1 MIINSPLGLHPPGV
15 GTASS
20 PPATT
25 IGGDPPVGDVRLS
38 FREVFENEGRYVW
51 RALLGLGVAEAD
63 VPDVSQQV
71 FLILH
76 DRLGRL
82 AEGCSLRTFVYSICL
97 RVASDYRRRAHRR
110 YERLCAVPPE
120 PVRGADQENVV
131 SGRQALT
138 LLEAALATLTDDQR
152 EVFVLFEIEE
162 LTMAD
167 VAAAI
172 GRPLQTAYS
181 RLHAARKAVAA
192 RLGTQLKDEGFWR

>member
-1 MIINSPLGLHPPGV
+1 V
-15 GTASS
+15 SS
-20 PPATT
+20 PPAAATVRS
-25 IGGDPPVGDVRLS
+25 DPPVTQVRPT
-38 FREVFENEGRYVW
+38 FREVFDNEGRYVW

-71 FLILH
+71 FLVLH

-82 AEGCSLRTFVYSICL
+82 EEGCTLRTFVYSICI

-110 YERLCAVPPE
+110 YERLCAAPPE
-120 PVRGADQENVV
+120 AVHGADQENVV
-131 SGRQALT
+131 SRRQALT
-138 LLEAALATLTDDQR
+138 LLEAALTALTDDQR

-167 VAAAI
+167 VAVAI